1 MTERDYRK
9 AVQSDGKAKT
19 HESINKTDFPE
30 WLRTEII
37 KLGISQR
44 QLANDLNI
52 DESIVSRWMTDER
65 FPTVK
70 QVKDLSKF
78 LNVTTDTIM
87 AKK

>member
-19 HESINKTDFPE
+19 HESMKTTDFPE
-30 WLRTEII
+30 WLRTEIM

-44 QLANDLNI
+44 QLANDLDI
-52 DESIVSRWMTDER
+52 DESIVSRWMNGER

-70 QVKDLSKF
+70 QVLTLSDF
-78 LNVTTDTIM
+78 MRVSTDTIM

>member
-1 MTERDYRK
+1 MTERDYRN
-9 AVQSDGKAKT
+9 AVRKDGKAKT

-30 WLRTEII
+30 WLRTEIM

-44 QLANDLNI
+44 QLANDLDI

>member
-1 MTERDYRK
+1 MTERDYRN
-9 AVQSDGKAKT
+9 AVRKDGKAKT

-44 QLANDLNI
+44 QLANDLDI

>member
-19 HESINKTDFPE
+19 HESMKSTDFPE
-30 WLRTEII
+30 WLRTEIM

-44 QLANDLNI
+44 QLANDLDI

>member
-19 HESINKTDFPE
+19 HESMKTTDFPE
-30 WLRTEII
+30 WLRTEIM

-44 QLANDLNI
+44 QLANDLDI